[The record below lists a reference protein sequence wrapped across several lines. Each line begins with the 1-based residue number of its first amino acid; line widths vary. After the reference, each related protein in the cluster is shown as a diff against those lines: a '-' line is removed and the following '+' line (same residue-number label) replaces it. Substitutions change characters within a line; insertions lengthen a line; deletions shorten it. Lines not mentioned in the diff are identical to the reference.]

1 MTAGPGIGI
10 TVDRRKP
17 AFENAEGSLKCLK
30 TITTI
35 DK

>member
-1 MTAGPGIGI
+1 MTAGPGIGR

-17 AFENAEGSLKCLK
+17 AFENAEGSLKGSER
-30 TITTI
+30 ITNI